1 MRWVSIALA
10 FFVLAVAGLGTVSA
24 EPRFGEA
31 RDPRGNRPEEAV
43 ETDVVATDGGV
54 TIYVGIRS
62 TRPGSPGGPGPS
74 DLISGPDLPTCTAEA
89 LNVPFNSA
97 TDGWMRD
104 GLRENPGTIPVS
116 VRCDDTP
123 SVTIVW
129 VPVDGGTPPDIVV
142 NVLPS
147 DPGAPSLVAE
157 DLFGIVPLP
166 PIFLRANPG
175 TGLVAMP
182 AWFWVEG
189 YGGIPLYG
197 SETLGG
203 TTVEVEITP
212 QRYDWHF
219 GDGGFLSTGSLGRPY
234 PDESDIQHTYEQ
246 SSLGAGGQF
255 EIRLEITFAGQFRVI
270 TEEDDGEG
278 NIVVTV
284 GDWEPLDPMVRS
296 FVAPY
301 PVQQLQSVLTAG
313 QR

>member
-1 MRWVSIALA
+1 MRYGAAAVVVLGMLLA
-10 FFVLAVAGLGTVSA
+10 STSVVYADPPTPGQAGNL
-24 EPRFGEA
+24 
-31 RDPRGNRPEEAV
+31 RGLRPDVV
-43 ETDVVATDGGV
+43 ETDVVATNDGV
-54 TIYVGIRS
+54 TIYVGIRA
-62 TRPGSPGGPGPS
+62 TRPGSPGSPGAS
-74 DLISGPDLPTCTAEA
+74 DLISGPATPTCTAQA
-89 LNVPFNSA
+89 LNVPFDSA
-97 TDGWMRD
+97 TNGWMRD
-104 GLRENPGTIPVS
+104 GLRDNPGTVPVG
-116 VRCDDTP
+116 VHCDE
-123 SVTIVW
+123 SLTIVW

-166 PIFLRANPG
+166 PISLRANPG

-182 AWFWVEG
+182 SWFWVDG
-189 YGGIPLYG
+189 YDGSPLYG
-197 SETLGG
+197 SETLGN

-234 PDESDIQHTYEQ
+234 PDESDVQHTYEQ
-246 SSLGAGGQF
+246 SSQVAGGQF
-255 EIRLEITFAGQFRVI
+255 EVRLEITFGGQFRVI

>member
-1 MRWVSIALA
+1 MRWGAAAAI
-10 FFVLAVAGLGTVSA
+10 VLGMLLSSASVVYADPPTPGQAGNL
-24 EPRFGEA
+24 
-31 RDPRGNRPEEAV
+31 RGLRPDLV
-43 ETDVVATDGGV
+43 ETDVVATNDGV
-54 TIYVGIRS
+54 TIYVGIRT
-62 TRPGSPGGPGPS
+62 TRPGSPGSPGSS
-74 DLISGPDLPTCTAEA
+74 DLISGPAAPTCTAQA

-97 TDGWMRD
+97 MNGWMRD
-104 GLRENPGTIPVS
+104 GLRDNPGTVPVG
-116 VRCDDTP
+116 VRCDE
-123 SVTIVW
+123 SLTIVW

-166 PIFLRANPG
+166 PISLRANPG

-182 AWFWVEG
+182 AWFWVDG
-189 YGGIPLYG
+189 YDGSPLYG

-219 GDGGFLSTGSLGRPY
+219 GDGGFFSTASLGRPY

-246 SSLGAGGQF
+246 SSLVAGGQF
-255 EIRLEITFAGQFRVI
+255 EVRLEITFAGQFRVI

-278 NIVVTV
+278 NIVVTI